1 MVKAITGGTDA
12 QGDVSCLL
20 RDGDTS
26 AIGQSS
32 HTDIIMASAQAYV
45 AALNKLQYLKA
56 HRPAEDRHG
65 P

>member
-1 MVKAITGGTDA
+1 
-12 QGDVSCLL
+12 LL

-56 HRPAEDRHG
+56 HRPSEDRHG